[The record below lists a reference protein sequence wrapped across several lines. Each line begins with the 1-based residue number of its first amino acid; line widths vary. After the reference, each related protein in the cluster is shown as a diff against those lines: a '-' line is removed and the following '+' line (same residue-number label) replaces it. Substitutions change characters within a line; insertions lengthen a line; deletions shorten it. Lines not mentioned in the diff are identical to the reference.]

1 MTKVLAILE
10 KEHKLIEGILQKL
23 LDQTKDY
30 PIDSFLLKKFE
41 NLVLSH
47 IARED
52 VEIYNSLKRI
62 AQLAPKAIK
71 FLDVSYLELESIKI
85 SAIIFFEKYKDAE
98 TERLCA
104 GFQKDL
110 KRLAENLKKRII
122 FEDEE
127 LFPFLQNLWT
137 KL

>member
-1 MTKVLAILE
+1 MNKVLKILE
-10 KEHKLIEGILQKL
+10 KEHELIDGALQRL
-23 LDQTKDY
+23 MYQNKDC
-30 PIDSFLLKKFE
+30 PINPALLKKFE
-41 NLVLSH
+41 DLVLSH

-62 AQLAPKAIK
+62 AQLAPEAIK
-71 FLDVSYLELESIKI
+71 FLDVSYLDLESIKI
-85 SAIIFFEKYKDAE
+85 SAIIFFEKYKDAH
-98 TERLCA
+98 TEKSCV

-110 KRLAENLKKRII
+110 ARLAENLKKRII
-122 FEDEE
+122 FEDQK

>member
-10 KEHKLIEGILQKL
+10 KEHKLIEGALQKL
-23 LDQTKDY
+23 LDQNKDY

-41 NLVLSH
+41 DLVLSH

-85 SAIIFFEKYKDAE
+85 QAIIFFEKYKDAG
-98 TERLCA
+98 TEGLCI

-127 LFPFLQNLWT
+127 LFPFLQNLWS

>member
-10 KEHKLIEGILQKL
+10 KEHKLIEGALQRL
-23 LDQTKDY
+23 MHRDKDR
-30 PIDSFLLKKFE
+30 PIDLPLLKKFE
-41 NLVLSH
+41 DLVLSH

-71 FLDVSYLELESIKI
+71 FLDVSYLDLESIKI
-85 SAIIFFEKYKDAE
+85 SAIIFFEKYKDAM
-98 TERLCA
+98 TQGLCA

-110 KRLAENLKKRII
+110 ERLAENLKKRII
-122 FEDEE
+122 FEDQE